1 MTSRHLALVGFIF
14 LLSCDNKPRAV
25 PIEGTWQLVSG
36 TLIEKGDTTFTDYTG
51 DRSMIKII
59 NASHSAFLNHD
70 LGSANDS
77 TASFI
82 AGGGRYLLDGDKYT
96 EYLEYCSAREWE
108 GHTFE
113 FTVSIS
119 GDTLT
124 QQGIEKI
131 EDLGVER
138 MNIEKYVRTV
148 E

>member
-1 MTSRHLALVGFIF
+1 MIITAEPF
-14 LLSCDNKPRAV
+14 L
-25 PIEGTWQLVSG
+25 IEGTWQLVSG
-36 TLIEKGDTTFTDYTG
+36 TLIENGDTTVTDYTR

-59 NASHSAFLNHD
+59 NASHFAFLNHD
-70 LGSANDS
+70 LGHANDS
-77 TASFI
+77 TASFV
-82 AGGGRYLLDGDKYT
+82 AGGGRYLLEGDKYT

-124 QQGIEKI
+124 QQGIEMI

-138 MNIEKYVRTV
+138 MNIESYVRTV